1 MTDERAHIVTSIDG
15 AAVSAILNQMALD
28 VEAEKDYLCE
38 LDGAVGDGDHG
49 VSMTIGMR
57 AVRRALLDLPQS
69 PSPSEVFQAASDAY
83 AVEVGA
89 TIGPLYEVAFIGAA
103 EASAGK
109 STLDEPADWVAVY
122 QAMFDAIQSLG
133 GAELGDKTMLDSF
146 HPAIV
151 TMSTAAAAGESL
163 PACLAVA
170 ASTARHAAIETS
182 GMMPKKG
189 RASRLG
195 ARAVGHQDAGAT
207 SIAII
212 LESISASVSGLA
224 G

>member
-1 MTDERAHIVTSIDG
+1 MASIDG
-15 AAVSAILNQMALD
+15 TALAAILDQMALD
-28 VEAEKDYLCE
+28 VEAQKDYLCE

-57 AVRRALLDLPQS
+57 AVRRALADLPGS
-69 PSPSEVFQAASDAY
+69 PSPSKVFQAASDAY
-83 AVEVGA
+83 ADEVGA
-89 TIGPLYEVAFIGAA
+89 TIGPLYEVAFTAAA
-103 EASAGK
+103 ESVAGK
-109 STLDEPADWVAVY
+109 SSVSEAADWVAIY

-146 HPAIV
+146 HPAIQAAAG
-151 TMSTAAAAGESL
+151 AAAAGDDLSTAL
-163 PACLAVA
+163 DLA
-170 ASTARHAAIETS
+170 ASTARSAAIDTS

-212 LESISASVSGLA
+212 LESIAASVQKLES
-224 G
+224 

>member
-1 MTDERAHIVTSIDG
+1 MASIDG
-15 AAVSAILNQMALD
+15 TVLAAILTQMALD
-28 VEAEKDYLCE
+28 VEAQKDYLCE

-57 AVRRALLDLPQS
+57 AVGRALADLPDS

-83 AVEVGA
+83 ADEVGA
-89 TIGPLYEVAFIGAA
+89 TIGPLYEVAFTAA
-103 EASAGK
+103 AGASAGK
-109 STLDEPADWVAVY
+109 SSVSESGDWVAIY
-122 QAMFDAIQSLG
+122 QAMFDAIQQLG

-146 HPAIV
+146 HPAIQAAAG
-151 TMSTAAAAGESL
+151 AAAAGDDL
-163 PACLAVA
+163 PTTLALA
-170 ASTARHAAIETS
+170 ASTARSAAIDTS

-212 LESISASVSGLA
+212 LESIAASVQGITN
-224 G
+224 

>member
-1 MTDERAHIVTSIDG
+1 MASIDG
-15 AAVSAILNQMALD
+15 AALATILNQMALD
-28 VEAEKDYLCE
+28 VEAQKDYLCE

-57 AVRRALLDLPQS
+57 AVRRALADLPDS
-69 PSPSEVFQAASDAY
+69 PTPSEVFQAASDAY
-83 AVEVGA
+83 ADEVGA
-89 TIGPLYEVAFIGAA
+89 TIGPLYEVAFTAA
-103 EASAGK
+103 ADVTEGK
-109 STLDEPADWVAVY
+109 PSIDEGSDWVAIY

-146 HPAIV
+146 HPAIQAMATAV
-151 TMSTAAAAGESL
+151 TAGHDL
-163 PACLAVA
+163 PTSLAVA
-170 ASTARHAAIETS
+170 ASTARQAAIDTT

-212 LESISASVSGLA
+212 LESIAASVEGIA
-224 G
+224 D